1 MQISALDY
9 LGLENVIES
18 QIVAW
23 ENLLKSYQGREKV
36 KHFFALIEY
45 TKQLPNLSR
54 FWWACTNIKTIW
66 FQIKSGKYVWLD
78 LNMCRKLTKIKRL
91 GTDGKE
97 QINKY
102 ILNF

>member
-9 LGLENVIES
+9 LGLENVIQS

-54 FWWACTNIKTIW
+54 F
-66 FQIKSGKYVWLD
+66 
-78 LNMCRKLTKIKRL
+78 
-91 GTDGKE
+91 
-97 QINKY
+97 
-102 ILNF
+102 